1 MKTLILILTIL
12 VTLNV
17 NAQGDYKLYSK
28 VWRFEYK
35 SGYTKICPLD
45 DDSFNGEFC
54 DSVDKKL
61 DINKVKSN
69 LLKSFNEFRNDYC
82 VESVVEDVNLSLNCE
97 LFSKQLITNFNHD
110 NIKFGMECIETVSIY
125 TFVSIKNSD
134 GDFNKVVADCIFD
147 RFVSSKS
154 HMGLLLSDK
163 YKNFGFGVTL
173 SKDKIYVV
181 VRGY

>member
-17 NAQGDYKLYSK
+17 NAQSDYKLYSK

-61 DINKVKSN
+61 FEVRRKRSAIDTTKT
-69 LLKSFNEFRNDYC
+69 
-82 VESVVEDVNLSLNCE
+82 LN
-97 LFSKQLITNFNHD
+97 
-110 NIKFGMECIETVSIY
+110 NIIQNG
-125 TFVSIKNSD
+125 
-134 GDFNKVVADCIFD
+134 
-147 RFVSSKS
+147 
-154 HMGLLLSDK
+154 
-163 YKNFGFGVTL
+163 
-173 SKDKIYVV
+173 
-181 VRGY
+181 